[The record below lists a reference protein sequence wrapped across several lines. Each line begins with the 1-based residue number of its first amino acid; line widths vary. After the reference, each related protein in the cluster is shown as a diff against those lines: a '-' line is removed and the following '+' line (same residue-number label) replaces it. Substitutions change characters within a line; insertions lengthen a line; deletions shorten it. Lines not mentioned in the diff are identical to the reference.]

1 MKNGIEKNNQVYN
14 YKKFLFQLWVGLWK
28 EKNVRSNLHI
38 NQNRMQKDHEFILHL
53 ALSGFVYFAV
63 ETFKITS

>member
-1 MKNGIEKNNQVYN
+1 MTLRKITRFITTKNFCFSFGW
-14 YKKFLFQLWVGLWK
+14 LGLWK

-38 NQNRMQKDHEFILHL
+38 NQNRLQKDHEFILHL